1 MGKSWWDEETLF
13 MIKRKND
20 DMDEVSLFQNWHKA
34 KARSQA
40 NDQADKKLMK
50 NKWNCYEAHPH
61 IPSEAKAKP
70 IQMKKPRF
78 EISTIWMSTY
88 MKPNKLRRI

>member
-50 NKWNCYEAHPH
+50 NK
-61 IPSEAKAKP
+61 
-70 IQMKKPRF
+70 
-78 EISTIWMSTY
+78 
-88 MKPNKLRRI
+88 